1 MISMFRRLG
10 PYRVSIVFTLIL
22 VFIQSMTELYLPTL
36 MADIVDI
43 GIMREDTGY
52 ILQTGGIM
60 LLVALAGTIAAVISS
75 LLSSRVAVG
84 FARDLRKNVFT
95 TVENFSLHEFD
106 RIGASS
112 LITRTTND
120 ITQIQQVLFMILRMM
135 VSAPMM
141 AIGGIVMA
149 VSRDPVLSL
158 VIVVVVPVIVTIIVI
173 IASKGIPLFK
183 MMQKK
188 LDTLNRVT
196 RENLLGIRV
205 IRAFDRVGFEK
216 RRFAA
221 ANEDLTDT
229 AVKVNKLVA
238 ILMPTMMLLLNL
250 TTIAIVWF
258 GGIRIESGALQI
270 GDLMAFIQY
279 VMRIMFSLIM
289 VSMMFIM
296 IPRASVSA
304 ERINEVL
311 SVKPEIIDP
320 KNPVT
325 IPEDKRQGGVE
336 FRDVTFRYAG
346 AEEPAL
352 CSISFTANP
361 GRVTAIIGGTGS
373 GKSTL
378 VNLIPRFY
386 DIEDDGGVILV
397 DGVDIR
403 SLTQKDLRSRIG
415 YVPQKSTIF
424 SGSIADSIRFGTPD
438 ATDDEVRQAASI
450 AQAEEFITVMPDGYA
465 TEVSQGGTT
474 LSGGQKQRL
483 SIARA
488 IVRHPEICIF
498 DDSFSALD
506 FKTDARLRQALRKNL
521 STTTI
526 LLVAQR
532 VSTVMQADQIIV
544 LQDGMIAGKGTHD
557 RLMKECEVY
566 QEIVSSQLSEEELA

>member
-1 MISMFRRLG
+1 MISMFKRLG
-10 PYRVSIVFTLIL
+10 PYSISIGLTLIL

-84 FARDLRKNVFT
+84 FARDLRKQVFT

-106 RIGASS
+106 VLGASS

-216 RRFAA
+216 RRFAS

-304 ERINEVL
+304 ERINGVL
-311 SVKPEIIDP
+311 SVRP
-320 KNPVT
+320 
-325 IPEDKRQGGVE
+325 
-336 FRDVTFRYAG
+336 
-346 AEEPAL
+346 
-352 CSISFTANP
+352 
-361 GRVTAIIGGTGS
+361 
-373 GKSTL
+373 
-378 VNLIPRFY
+378 
-386 DIEDDGGVILV
+386 
-397 DGVDIR
+397 
-403 SLTQKDLRSRIG
+403 
-415 YVPQKSTIF
+415 
-424 SGSIADSIRFGTPD
+424 
-438 ATDDEVRQAASI
+438 
-450 AQAEEFITVMPDGYA
+450 
-465 TEVSQGGTT
+465 
-474 LSGGQKQRL
+474 
-483 SIARA
+483 
-488 IVRHPEICIF
+488 
-498 DDSFSALD
+498 
-506 FKTDARLRQALRKNL
+506 
-521 STTTI
+521 
-526 LLVAQR
+526 
-532 VSTVMQADQIIV
+532 
-544 LQDGMIAGKGTHD
+544 
-557 RLMKECEVY
+557 
-566 QEIVSSQLSEEELA
+566 